1 MKIQLTKFNF
11 LKLFLPALIVFSPI
25 QKAKSE
31 KIHLTC
37 VGNFEINR
45 GPLIKP
51 DWHRSYLTMNIEGIL
66 RTPSTII
73 SEGVSEGGFPKRGR
87 TIFKNGSY
95 HIAYLGKEEEVLI
108 EYIVNLNNGNY
119 SVSFPKKGRVL
130 LGTCKK
136 VKL

>member
-1 MKIQLTKFNF
+1 MKIESTKFNF
-11 LKLFLPALIVFSPI
+11 LKLFLFALIVFLPL

-31 KIHLTC
+31 EIHLVC
-37 VGNFEINR
+37 VGNFEIDR

-51 DWHRSYLTMNIEGIL
+51 DWQISYLTMNIEGIL

-73 SEGVSEGGFPKRGR
+73 SEGGFPKRGR
-87 TIFKNGSY
+87 TTFKNGSY